1 MKIFITGGES
11 FVGSHLWKMVEAAGH
26 EVGGID
32 VIPSRLAGCRR
43 MDLRDAALAD
53 AIPEGATVIH
63 LAAVSTDPACRADPL
78 GAFDVNIGGTIN
90 VARAARARNCQQ
102 FIFASTEWVYGDVAN
117 EGVQLE
123 DDPIDVTRIPS
134 AYAFSKV
141 AGERILAFSGLQN
154 VTVLRFG
161 IIYGPREKN
170 WSAVESLVDSVRQ
183 GKDVSVGSLK
193 TSRRFIDVDDLCRG
207 IMASFG
213 QQGFQIFNLAGDRL
227 VSLGDVLE
235 AAQAAL
241 GRRVT
246 ITEKQ
251 PASSSVRN
259 AESDKAERM
268 LGWRPQTRLADGVRR
283 FLEAMREGNHHG

>member
-1 MKIFITGGES
+1 MKVFVTGGES
-11 FVGSHLWKMVEAAGH
+11 FVGSHLWKLLENSGH
-26 EVGGID
+26 EVSGID
-32 VIPSRLAGCRR
+32 VVPSSRPTCRKL
-43 MDLRDAALAD
+43 DLRDAALAD
-53 AIPEGATVIH
+53 VIPDGATVVH

-90 VARAARARNCQQ
+90 VARAALARKCPQL
-102 FIFASTEWVYGDVAN
+102 IFASTEWVYGDVAN

-123 DDPIDVTRIPS
+123 DDAIDVTRIPS

-141 AGERILAFSGLQN
+141 AGERVLAFAGLAN

-170 WSAVESLVDSVRQ
+170 WSAVESLADSVRQ
-183 GKDVSVGSLK
+183 GKDISVGSLK
-193 TSRRFIDVDDLCRG
+193 TARRFIDVDDLCRG

-213 QQGFQIFNLAGDRL
+213 QLGFQVFNLAGDRL

-241 GRRVT
+241 HRRVA

-251 PASSSVRN
+251 PANSSVRN
-259 AESDKAERM
+259 AASDKAERM
-268 LGWRPQTRLADGVRR
+268 LAWRPQTPFADGVRR
-283 FLEAMREGNHHG
+283 FLESQHKGHHHG